1 MRSTALSPP
10 RPPAGRTRPPAR
22 NGFRF
27 LRLHGRWAG
36 SDRCGGAPSI
46 PAHRAIIIAR
56 RLTCLV
62 CLVQV
67 YGVGGGELRRMPDL
81 RGDSGAEMQGW
92 PAVDGLLSVGVGM
105 AEVVGTLGLRLEC
118 RSGGGWWLSGR
129 KLRLAVGEWRPA
141 GARAVG
147 GCWWRVGWAA
157 PCVPAGS
164 RQAVENAGLW
174 LLWGW
179 AKRGCVCVER
189 VALVGVLVG
198 SAASQRRIAIVMY
211 GLSCG
216 MLPATTHPSHTPL
229 SLALFVSSGR
239 SLETR
244 AHPLFGR

>member
-1 MRSTALSPP
+1 M
-10 RPPAGRTRPPAR
+10 
-22 NGFRF
+22 
-27 LRLHGRWAG
+27 
-36 SDRCGGAPSI
+36 
-46 PAHRAIIIAR
+46 
-56 RLTCLV
+56 
-62 CLVQV
+62 QV
-67 YGVGGGELRRMPDL
+67 DEVGGGDLRRMAAFRHASRVEM
-81 RGDSGAEMQGW
+81 RGW
-92 PAVDGLLSVGVGM
+92 LAVEGLLSASVGT
-105 AEVVGTLGLRLEC
+105 AELVGTLGLRLAC
-118 RSGGGWWLSGR
+118 RSGGGRWLSGQ
-129 KLRLAVGEWRPA
+129 KPRLVVGEWRPA
-141 GARAVG
+141 GARAVR
-147 GCWWRVGWAA
+147 GCWRRVGWAA